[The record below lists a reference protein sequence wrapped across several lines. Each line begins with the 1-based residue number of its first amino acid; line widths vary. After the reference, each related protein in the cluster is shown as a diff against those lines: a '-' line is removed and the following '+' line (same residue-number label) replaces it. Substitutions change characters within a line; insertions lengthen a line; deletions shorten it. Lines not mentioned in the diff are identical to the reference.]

1 MGQCCSKDIP
11 SERQEEK
18 QTEQALRIVQGE
30 KKEERQEE
38 QRQEEQRQEEE
49 RGTTEQGAQGEARLP
64 LGRREVPLQGERREE
79 RIPEKGKKKG
89 GVSHKDPLRTQSST
103 SSVPQSSPQ
112 RLPPSSALYLFEDIE
127 DAKHRRY
134 LTHPPV
140 STLFWG
146 IGLENETYFMTEMK
160 DAASFATLQP
170 KRERYSLDYYKSFA
184 SEPLERVLGILR
196 GCPSLHYPLYVNAHT
211 FQKTDPSLEHRTLYD
226 AHQTPNPRFTES
238 IHDHLMR
245 DCDVYRTMNE
255 TSVVFDGDTIEFI
268 TQKFH
273 CTTVSESV
281 KELVEQKER
290 WRQAVSPF
298 FERWGIGP
306 IQFPAHPH
314 GLVSFL
320 TTYQKNLSL
329 CNTGTLHI
337 NLTLPTWLENGQL
350 RDRTGFARD
359 HLAFIRMIQVV
370 EPLLAACYGTPDVF
384 SVIDPAYSIGS
395 QRGTRSRYIS
405 LQTFDVAAPVNGKL
419 LVRPRPDREG
429 HWYSRLM
436 SEGPYLPHTEVG
448 YDVNF
453 NKFKNHGVEIRFLD
467 AFPEAYLG
475 DVVNFFVLL
484 AQHAVVTG
492 SLGELD
498 RGGFDDIIVSCLR
511 LGHYARLTVPQAQRI
526 LHELRI
532 SAVSVTHAV
541 SAFDLLR
548 RISDT
553 LYDHYHSREVVLRM
567 SPGMKRPALV
577 CYNAMA
583 FRLLR
588 QGIGYKPRLV
598 IRAEVSPAERRVPLV
613 PVDVQTLG
621 NLFDVFVESSPT
633 RCYSDEDYRA
643 VGATVIPA
651 GTWTTIPHAV
661 ILGLKALR
669 AGEEPTETQTL
680 LHFAHA
686 YYQQAGW
693 QETLRSLRRCAF
705 VDYEFL
711 VGSDGRRM
719 LSFCDAAGRMGALLV
734 LMAYYGLSVTGG
746 SYDVSRM
753 EDQIRE
759 ARREA
764 EARAGADAVPRILL
778 LGHGLV
784 GSAAHRVLQR
794 VGLEGTVKRSQDQVT
809 AEDIL
814 GSDLLIHTIRIPS
827 QGLGRG
833 PFLTDADIDRP
844 GRRLRW
850 IADISCDL
858 EHPENPLPIYSRY
871 GTWEQPVQRLRE
883 SPPLDLLAVPYLP
896 SFDPVRS
903 SDEFSSRL
911 VWCLPEVV
919 TFRDSSA
926 TVSQVSAALYR
937 SYLHFLTML
946 ETVPVLPY

>member
-1 MGQCCSKDIP
+1 
-11 SERQEEK
+11 
-18 QTEQALRIVQGE
+18 
-30 KKEERQEE
+30 
-38 QRQEEQRQEEE
+38 
-49 RGTTEQGAQGEARLP
+49 
-64 LGRREVPLQGERREE
+64 
-79 RIPEKGKKKG
+79 
-89 GVSHKDPLRTQSST
+89 
-103 SSVPQSSPQ
+103 
-112 RLPPSSALYLFEDIE
+112 LYLFEDIE

-134 LTHPPV
+134 LTHPSV

-146 IGLENETYFMTEMK
+146 IGLENETYLMTEMK

-170 KRERYSLDYYKSFA
+170 KRERYSIDYYKSFA
-184 SEPLERVLGILR
+184 REPLERVLRVLR
-196 GCPSLHYPLYVNAHT
+196 DCPSLHYPLYVNAHT
-211 FQKTDPSLEHRTLYD
+211 FQKTDPSLEHRTLYN
-226 AHQTPNPRFTES
+226 AHQTPNRRFTES

-245 DCDVYRTMNE
+245 ACETYRTMNE
-255 TSVVFDGDTIEFI
+255 ISMVFDGDTIEFI

-273 CTTVSESV
+273 CTTVSESLN
-281 KELVEQKER
+281 ELVEQKEK

-298 FERWGIGP
+298 FEQWGIGTL
-306 IQFPAHPH
+306 QFPTHSH
-314 GLVSFL
+314 GLVSFI
-320 TTYQKNLSL
+320 TTHGKNLSL

-419 LVRPRPDREG
+419 LICPRPTRKE

-475 DVVNFFVLL
+475 DVMNFFVLL

-492 SLGELD
+492 NLGELN
-498 RGGFDDIIVSCLR
+498 RSEFDDIIVNCLR
-511 LGHYARLTVPQAQRI
+511 LGQYARLTVPQAQRI

-532 SAVSVTHAV
+532 SAVLVTHAM

-553 LYDHYHSREVVLRM
+553 LYDHYHSREVVSRM

-588 QGIGYKPRLV
+588 EGIGYKPRLV
-598 IRAEVSPAERRVPLV
+598 IRAEVSPVERRVPLV

-621 NLFDVFVESSPT
+621 NLFDIFVESSST
-633 RCYSDEDYRA
+633 RCYSDDDYRA
-643 VGATVIPA
+643 VGAKVIPA

-661 ILGLKALR
+661 VVGLKALR

-711 VGSDGRRM
+711 VGADGRRM
-719 LSFCDAAGRMGALLV
+719 LSFCDAAGRMGTLLV
-734 LMAYYGLSVTGG
+734 LMAYYGLSVSGG
-746 SYDVSRM
+746 AYDVSQM
-753 EDQIRE
+753 EDRIRQ
-759 ARREA
+759 ARQEA
-764 EARAGADAVPRILL
+764 EARGEAIPRILL
-778 LGHGLV
+778 LGYGAV
-784 GSAAHRVLQR
+784 GSAAHRVLQC
-794 VGLEGTVKRSQDQVT
+794 VGLDGTVKRSQDQVT

-827 QGLGRG
+827 KGLGRG

-858 EHPENPLPIYSRY
+858 EHPENPLPIYRRY

-883 SPPLDLLAVPYLP
+883 FPPLDLLAVPYFP

-911 VWCLPEVV
+911 VWYLPEVV
-919 TFRDSSA
+919 TFRNSPSA
-926 TVSQVSAALYR
+926 SQVSASLYR
-937 SYLHFLTML
+937 SYLHFLKML
-946 ETVPVLPY
+946 EMVPVLPYTC

>member
-1 MGQCCSKDIP
+1 MGQCCSKDVS

-18 QTEQALRIVQGE
+18 RERKE
-30 KKEERQEE
+30 ERKEERQEE
-38 QRQEEQRQEEE
+38 
-49 RGTTEQGAQGEARLP
+49 
-64 LGRREVPLQGERREE
+64 
-79 RIPEKGKKKG
+79 RIAEKDKKKD

-112 RLPPSSALYLFEDIE
+112 RLAPSSALYLFEDIE

-140 STLFWG
+140 SSLFWG
-146 IGLENETYFMTEMK
+146 IGLENETYLMTEMK
-160 DAASFATLQP
+160 DATSFATLQP

-184 SEPLERVLGILR
+184 SEPFERVLGILR

-226 AHQTPNPRFTES
+226 VHQTPNPRFTES

-245 DCDVYRTMNE
+245 DCETYRTMNE

-273 CTTVSESV
+273 CTTVSESL

-298 FERWGIGP
+298 FERWGIGAL
-306 IQFPAHPH
+306 QFPTHSH

-320 TTYQKNLSL
+320 TTHGKNLSL

-419 LVRPRPDREG
+419 LVRPRPTREG

-436 SEGPYLPHTEVG
+436 SEGPYRPHAEVG

-475 DVVNFFVLL
+475 DVINFFVLL

-492 SLGELD
+492 NLGELN
-498 RGGFDDIIVSCLR
+498 RSGFDDIIVRCLR

-532 SAVSVTHAV
+532 SAVSVTHEV

-553 LYDHYHSREVVLRM
+553 LYDHYHSREVVSRM

-613 PVDVQTLG
+613 PVDVQTLR

-633 RCYSDEDYRA
+633 RCYSDEDYQA

-711 VGSDGRRM
+711 VGVDGRRM

-753 EDQIRE
+753 EDRIRE
-759 ARREA
+759 AKQR
-764 EARAGADAVPRILL
+764 ADAVPRILL
-778 LGHGLV
+778 LGHGVV

-794 VGLEGTVKRSQDQVT
+794 LGLEGTVKRSQDQVT

-827 QGLGRG
+827 EGLGRG

-850 IADISCDL
+850 IVDISCDL
-858 EHPENPLPIYSRY
+858 EHPENPLPIYRRY

-911 VWCLPEVV
+911 VWYLPEVV
-919 TFRDSSA
+919 TFRDSPSA
-926 TVSQVSAALYR
+926 SQVCAALYR

-946 ETVPVLPY
+946 ETVPVLPYTR